1 MTVDLKEVESGG
13 IVPSSLVGRVEVLSL
28 TGCSE
33 DVLNDGLDLGWIVPA
48 KSTAAQMLFSSSH
61 IYRLRKLMRIC
72 KDFDIPVTAGVIIVD
87 LLQRVDEL
95 EERVKAMSAGHPP
108 ADEP

>member
-1 MTVDLKEVESGG
+1 MTVNLKEVESGDL
-13 IVPSSLVGRVEVLSL
+13 VPSSLVGRVEFLSL
-28 TGCSE
+28 TGCSNE
-33 DVLNDGLDLGWIVPA
+33 FLSEVLDLGWIAPA
-48 KSTAAQMLFSSSH
+48 KSTAEEMLFSSSH

-95 EERVKAMSAGHPP
+95 EERVKTLSAGHPP
-108 ADEP
+108 AAG